1 MMMNISKEVVEA
13 EARIRP
19 FIRET
24 PLHHTFFLSRLA
36 GCEAYLKLENLQLTG
51 SFKARGALNKLFCLS
66 PRERRAGVMAA
77 STGNHG
83 LAVAYSATQLGING
97 TIFLPE
103 NASPQK
109 VQALRNYDVEI
120 RFYGNDCEE
129 TERWARAEAG
139 KTGQIYVS
147 PYNDPKV
154 VGGQGTIGIEILR
167 QAEPVDSIMVSV
179 GGGGLISGIAGYV
192 KALRSDIEIIGCL
205 PENSPVMY
213 DSVHAGRIVDSVVI
227 PTLSDGTAGGI
238 EAGAVTF
245 EPCRRYVDDW
255 VLVSENEIRES
266 MKLVFEHERFVI
278 EGAAG
283 VVVACFVKIR
293 QRLKG
298 RNVVLLMCGGNIDI
312 EKFKQLVFQ

>member
-1 MMMNISKEVVEA
+1 MMINISKEVLAA

-19 FIRET
+19 FVRET
-24 PLHHTFFLSRLA
+24 PLHYSLFLSKLA
-36 GCEAYLKLENLQLTG
+36 KCEAYLKLENLQHTG
-51 SFKARGALNKLFCLS
+51 SFKARGALNKLFSLS
-66 PRERRAGVMAA
+66 SAERRAGVVAA

-83 LAVAYSATQLGING
+83 LAVAYGARKLGING

-103 NASPQK
+103 NVSSQK
-109 VQALRNYDVEI
+109 VQALRNCEVETK
-120 RFYGNDCEE
+120 FYGNDCEA
-129 TERWARAEAG
+129 TESHARAEAR
-139 KTGQIYVS
+139 KTGQIYLS

-167 QAEPVDSIMVSV
+167 QCESVDSIMVSV
-179 GGGGLISGIAGYV
+179 GGGGLIAGIAEFI
-192 KALRSDIEIIGCL
+192 KAIRGDVEIIGCL

-213 DSVHAGRIVDSVVI
+213 DSLRAGHIVDSVI
-227 PTLSDGTAGGI
+227 FPTLSDATAGGI
-238 EAGAVTF
+238 EAGSITF

-255 VLVSENEIRES
+255 VLVSENEIRDG

-293 QRLKG
+293 EKFKG
-298 RNVVLLMCGGNIDI
+298 RNVVLVMCGGNIDR
-312 EKFKQLVFQ
+312 EKFKQLVF